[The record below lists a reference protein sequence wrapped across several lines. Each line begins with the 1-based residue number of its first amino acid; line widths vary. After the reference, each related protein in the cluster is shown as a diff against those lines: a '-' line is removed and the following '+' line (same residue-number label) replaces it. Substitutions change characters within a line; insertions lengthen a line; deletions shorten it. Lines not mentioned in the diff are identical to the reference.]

1 MLKCGVDITEIS
13 RIRKAIGNRR
23 FVEKVFTNSEIEYFN
38 SSGRRAEILAG
49 FFAAKEAFSKCVGTG
64 FRGFGFLDIEICHN
78 EKGAP
83 FLKFKGRKSGL
94 SVSISH
100 EKTNAVAVVF
110 GNDFEV
116 FALQNE
122 KMEIMKKLLPKRA
135 DDANKCDCGRV
146 FIVAGSEGMTGAAT
160 LTAYSALRCGSGLV
174 TVGTPESERQILAC
188 KLTEAM
194 TVGLP
199 QKNGVISMEATG
211 KILEYAKKANSMVIG
226 PGIGKSKDIFDII
239 CAVLENFEGT
249 LIIDADG
256 INAISRNIDIL
267 KKKRC
272 RVVLTPHAGEMERL
286 TGIKA
291 QEIQKDRGNI
301 AKDFAARFGVCVVL
315 KGKETVIAGEDGN
328 VTINP
333 TGNCGMAT
341 GGAGDVLAGVISAFA
356 AQGKGAYDAA
366 VLGAY
371 VHGMAGDIAKEDKGI
386 YGLIAGDV
394 VKCLP
399 YAIKCL
405 SE

>member
-1 MLKCGVDITEIS
+1 MLRCGIDIIEIS
-13 RIRKAIGNRR
+13 RIKKAIGKPL
-23 FVEKVFTNSEIEYFN
+23 FMEKVFTNCEIEYFN
-38 SSGRRAEILAG
+38 NNGGRAETLAG
-49 FFAAKEAFSKCVGTG
+49 IFAAKEAFSKCVGTG
-64 FRGFGFLDIEICHN
+64 FRGFGFLDVEICHD
-78 EKGAP
+78 EKNAP
-83 FLKFKGRKSGL
+83 FLRFKGRECGL

-100 EKTNAVAVVF
+100 EKTNAVAVVC
-110 GNDFEV
+110 GNDY
-116 FALQNE
+116 ALPGIKNE
-122 KMEIMKKLLPKRA
+122 EMEGMRKLLPKRA
-135 DDANKCDCGRV
+135 DDASKCDCGRV
-146 FIVAGSEGMTGAAT
+146 FVVAGSKGMTGAAA

-174 TVGTPESERQILAC
+174 TVATPECERQILAI

-194 TVGLP
+194 TLGLP
-199 QKNGVISMEATG
+199 EKNGVISCEATG
-211 KILEYAKKANSMVIG
+211 TILEYAQKANSMVIG
-226 PGIGKSKDIFDII
+226 PGLGKSCGIADII

-256 INAISRNIDIL
+256 INALSKNIDIL

-272 RVVLTPHAGEMERL
+272 RVILTPHTGEMERL

-291 QEIQKDRGNI
+291 KDIQKQRKKV
-301 AKDFAARFGVCVVL
+301 ARDFATQFGVCVVL
-315 KGKETVIAGEDGN
+315 KGKETVVAGEDGS
-328 VTINP
+328 VAINP

-341 GGAGDVLAGVISAFA
+341 GGTGDALAGVIAAFA
-356 AQGKGAYDAA
+356 AQGAEAYDAA

-394 VKCLP
+394 AECLP